1 MVVDERPEVAAGADH
16 GPLGHDVLPGVGVAL
31 EVRLR

>member
-16 GPLGHDVLPGVGVAL
+16 GPLGYDVLPGVGVAL